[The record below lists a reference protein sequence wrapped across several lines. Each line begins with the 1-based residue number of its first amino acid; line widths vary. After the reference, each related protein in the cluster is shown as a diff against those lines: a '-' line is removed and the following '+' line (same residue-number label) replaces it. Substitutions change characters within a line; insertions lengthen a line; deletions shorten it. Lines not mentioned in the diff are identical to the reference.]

1 MLEKELLKAILN
13 CFERGKGQAVLR
25 SDILAKVDGAY
36 PMPAI
41 EAALKYL
48 CDAKIVMT
56 SRDRAGVAYYR
67 LTSDRPYS
75 MINEIKQR

>member
-1 MLEKELLKAILN
+1 MIDKELLKAILN

-25 SDILAKVDGAY
+25 SDILAKVDTTWQ
-36 PMPAI
+36 MPAI

-75 MINEIKQR
+75 MINEAKLR